1 MDDLVISAISIYDFE
16 NGNKVMNEKYNG
28 EFPWQKEI

>member
-1 MDDLVISAISIYDFE
+1 VNGNPGSVTPEFFE
-16 NGNKVMNEKYNG
+16 NGNRVMNEKYNG